1 MLRPGA
7 LPDCLKHLGQPE
19 DSYRSQFLRTID
31 NGVGIFLFLL
41 IFKYSCR
48 SKNCVCG
55 HFYLL
60 APAFVLLFL
69 ECFLKHWHLSAFHRI
84 LHKHLKN
91 PSQREQHH
99 FFFFNHCW
107 KSPYKSLQSIMWL
120 SMVFFRDHSYLSSFR
135 ISVAPGAIH
144 SLHGKAS

>member
-99 FFFFNHCW
+99 FFFLTTVGNLLTSLC
-107 KSPYKSLQSIMWL
+107 SPLCGFPW
-120 SMVFFRDHSYLSSFR
+120 FSSG
-135 ISVAPGAIH
+135 IIPI
-144 SLHGKAS
+144 